1 MSGSIITIS
10 INKHS
15 KEVSC
20 CSSLQSMRF
29 QSVEVY
35 LLGTFYNLKGEVST
49 PDDLFE
55 LKGFWGT
62 GTENRESLHVNLYCL
77 STGFWNPSPSRRPS
91 R

>member
-20 CSSLQSMRF
+20 SSSLQSMRF

-55 LKGFWGT
+55 LYQNHGTQMYDVLDGT
-62 GTENRESLHVNLYCL
+62 GTAIIIDHLM
-77 STGFWNPSPSRRPS
+77 
-91 R
+91 